1 MIKKINKTKEIL
13 SRLEKREINW
23 SKEDQEKF
31 HDMLKKLKEDSIIK
45 QNESNSRASN
55 VWLD

>member
-23 SKEDQEKF
+23 SKEDQEENYE
-31 HDMLKKLKEDSIIK
+31 MLKKLKEDSIIK